1 MEGSHTPAGAMS
13 LSEEITLLR
22 MQVKEQYKEIRRL
35 KEENEFP
42 EETSAFFRRQPS
54 EVSKKQRIS
63 RTYRNCGCGKI
74 CNKKRDHGLMP
85 SRNQTVVFHIIGSIT
100 ARK

>member
-42 EETSAFFRRQPS
+42 EETSAFFAASLRKSAKNREYPGHIVIAGAGKS
-54 EVSKKQRIS
+54 VIKKE
-63 RTYRNCGCGKI
+63 T
-74 CNKKRDHGLMP
+74 
-85 SRNQTVVFHIIGSIT
+85 T
-100 ARK
+100 A